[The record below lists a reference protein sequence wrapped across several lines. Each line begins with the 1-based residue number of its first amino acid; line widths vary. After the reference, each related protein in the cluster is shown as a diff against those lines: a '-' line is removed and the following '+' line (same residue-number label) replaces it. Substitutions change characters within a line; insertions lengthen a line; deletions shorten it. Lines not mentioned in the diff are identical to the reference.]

1 MNLVRSGT
9 KQPQR
14 FPFSAEDKARLTPS
28 SYPTAFY
35 VKFRIEPARPQDVP
49 QIHALIRALADYEKL
64 SHIVSGTES
73 QLHDELFGER
83 SVIEAVVGWE
93 DDRAVGFALFFQ
105 NFSTFL
111 ARRGLY
117 LEDLFVLPAAR
128 GRGYGKQLMRHLA
141 ALAVERGCGRFEWA
155 VLDWNQPAIDFY
167 QSLGAEV
174 LPDWRICRLTGDAL
188 DRFGRRPSA
197 A

>member
-1 MNLVRSGT
+1 LINAAVS
-9 KQPQR
+9 
-14 FPFSAEDKARLTPS
+14 
-28 SYPTAFY
+28 Y

-49 QIHALIRALADYEKL
+49 QIHALIRALAEYERL
-64 SHIVSGTES
+64 LHIVSGTEV

-83 SVIEAVVGWE
+83 PVIEAVVGWE
-93 DDRAVGFALFFQ
+93 DGAAVGFALYFQ

-141 ALAVERGCGRFEWA
+141 ALAVARGCGRFEWA

-167 QSLGAEV
+167 RSLGADV
-174 LPDWRICRLTGDAL
+174 LSDWRICRLTGDAL
-188 DRFGRRPSA
+188 DRFGRPPSA